1 MVSNNRWTALKFQ
14 VDFPEVV
21 SEMMMYK
28 KVSRDMG
35 SKMRKERPRK

>member
-21 SEMMMYK
+21 SEMMMHK
-28 KVSRDMG
+28 KVSRDIEEV
-35 SKMRKERPRK
+35 R